1 MQVSNPNNIKIYDLS
16 HGKSL
21 PDFISEKKK
30 RSLMKK
36 DVDLQR
42 RIELIQDFTMPT
54 VSHTIKMSS
63 DGQYIFVSGTYKPRV
78 RCYDVKDLSL
88 KYERCIDSEV
98 VTFSILSND
107 YSKTAFLLQDRNVEF
122 HTPQGTH
129 FKIRFPKFG
138 RDMAYHPANCD
149 LMLVGTGSE
158 IYRLNLDQGRFLKSF
173 ETHSKELTKCVVNP
187 EHHLVMAGGVD
198 GHVECWDPRSKCRV
212 GILDCS
218 IGLINMKL
226 NETPQVSCLKFSGG
240 QHLGVGTSS
249 GHVLLYDIRG
259 NRPYVVKD
267 HYYDLPIHSIAFNK
281 TNDLVISSDKQC
293 VKLWNEHTGE
303 PITAVEVSSY
313 VNDMHVVDGSGLFFL
328 ANESPKVFTYFI
340 PMLGP
345 APKWCSFLDNL
356 TEELE
361 ENPIHEIYDDYKFV
375 TAKEVESLGL
385 SNLIGSNLL
394 RAYMHGYFMDMKL
407 YDKAVSV
414 ANPFAYKEYRKQKIA
429 EKMEES
435 RTNRAEV
442 KKAPKVNKQ
451 LAERLQ
457 NFTEMKATNTK
468 KRLQQNSANQLLQD
482 SRFKAMF
489 ENPDFQVD
497 DKSEEFSLM
506 YQKNRL
512 PSSLLSAKSKKN
524 ERHALID
531 EDDVSSDDET
541 DDSESDSQSWN
552 KDSLPQN
559 SVIAS
564 GPKMFEIKPDALQ
577 KGKSFSTLHDL
588 TELDVKKPKRKIATL
603 EDRMKNKNTNFSKS
617 EQTTKSREI
626 KFELEE
632 ETEKKK
638 KYTEADKLHQAERKK
653 LRRPPSKLMR
663 NETSKKPFA
672 KYH

>member
-1 MQVSNPNNIKIYDLS
+1 MQVSSPNNIKIYDLS

-21 PDFISEKKK
+21 PDFVSEKKR

-54 VSHTIKMSS
+54 VSNAIKMSF
-63 DGQYIFVSGTYKPRV
+63 DQQYIFVSGTYKPRV

-98 VTFSILSND
+98 VTFTILSHD
-107 YSKTAFLLQDRNVEF
+107 YSKTAFLLEDRNIEF

-158 IYRLNLDQGRFLKSF
+158 IYRLNLDQGRFLKSY
-173 ETHSKELTKCVVNP
+173 ETHSKELTKCVINP
-187 EHHLVMAGGVD
+187 EHHLVMAGGID
-198 GHVECWDPRSKCRV
+198 GHVECWDPRSKIRV

-218 IGLINMKL
+218 LGLVNMKL
-226 NETPQVSCLKFSGG
+226 DKTPGVSCLKFCGG

-249 GHVLLYDIRG
+249 GHVLLYDIRN
-259 NRPYVVKD
+259 NRPYIVKD
-267 HYYDLPIHSIAFNK
+267 HYYDLPVHSLEFNK
-281 TNDLVISSDKQC
+281 SNNIVISSDKRS
-293 VKLWNEHTGE
+293 VKLWNEHSGE
-303 PITAVEVSSY
+303 PVTAVEASACI
-313 VNDMHVVDGSGLFFL
+313 NDLHVVDGSGLFFL
-328 ANESPKVFTYFI
+328 ANDSPKVFTYFI

-345 APKWCSFLDNL
+345 APRWCSFLDNL

-361 ENPIHEIYDDYKFV
+361 ENPIQEIYDDYKFV
-375 TAKEVESLGL
+375 TSKEIETLGL
-385 SNLIGSNLL
+385 SNLIGTNLL
-394 RAYMHGYFMDMKL
+394 RAYMHGYFIDMKL

-414 ANPFAYKEYRKQKIA
+414 ANPFAYKEYRRQKIA

-435 RTNRAEV
+435 RTSQTEI
-442 KKAPKVNKQ
+442 KKVPKVNKQ

-457 NFTEMKATNTK
+457 SFTQMKVTNTK
-468 KRLQQNSANQLLQD
+468 KRLQQNSANQLLKD

-512 PSSLLSAKSKKN
+512 PSGLLSKKN
-524 ERHALID
+524 TAIERQALID
-531 EDDVSSDDET
+531 EEEYSSDDISE
-541 DDSESDSQSWN
+541 DSEIDSNWPKKSSQS
-552 KDSLPQN
+552 KSLDTN
-559 SVIAS
+559 E
-564 GPKMFEIKPDALQ
+564 PKMFEIKSNALQ
-577 KGKSFSTLHDL
+577 NGKSFSTLHDL
-588 TELDVKKPKRKIATL
+588 NDAVKLNKPKRKITTL
-603 EDRMKNKNTNFSKS
+603 EDRIRHKNFSSEKNEKPKKS
-617 EQTTKSREI
+617 NEI
-626 KFELEE
+626 TFELEE
-632 ETEKKK
+632 ETKHKKK
-638 KYTEADKLHQAERKK
+638 FTAMDKLHQAERKK

-663 NETSKKPFA
+663 NETKKKNFS